1 VVTELGSE
9 AAIHDVTVEAP
20 DWMTAVT
27 MGRGRIGE
35 RGGVPPGAMCSVSA
49 EGIVTLVDAVTR
61 KRYRLEPT
69 AAAPSVPPL
78 AKPAS
83 VPPPAMVNVK
93 VTKRTVAFDAASL
106 GLKQVVGVGTPAPA
120 PAPPV
125 AAPGSIAPAAP
136 ASVVATPGSA
146 APSVA
151 PVASVSVAPVAPV
164 SVVPPAPVS
173 VVPPAPEAARRT
185 CLVP

>member
-35 RGGVPPGAMCSVSA
+35 RGGVPPGAMCSVSP

-69 AAAPSVPPL
+69 AAAPSVPPPS
-78 AKPAS
+78 KPAS
-83 VPPPAMVNVK
+83 VPPPSMVNVK

-106 GLKQVVGVGTPAPA
+106 GLKQVVGVGA
-120 PAPPV
+120 PV
-125 AAPGSIAPAAP
+125 AAPAQAAP
-136 ASVVATPGSA
+136 AQA
-146 APSVA
+146 APAQAA
-151 PVASVSVAPVAPV
+151 PAQAAPAQ
-164 SVVPPAPVS
+164 PAPVS
-173 VVPPAPEAARRT
+173 VVPPSPVAPSPQGEAPATNEIGRAH
-185 CLVP
+185 V